1 MADLLPSMA
10 SDEELDPNDSGD
22 ESDENVVDEMD
33 ESFQFGGIL
42 VRFLRAHD
50 VSHRC
55 GLLVIF
61 VNLNFNYFFN
71 E

>member
-10 SDEELDPNDSGD
+10 SDEELDANESGD

-42 VRFLRAHD
+42 VRLLPAD
-50 VSHRC
+50 VSALEISSYVC
-55 GLLVIF
+55 
-61 VNLNFNYFFN
+61 
-71 E
+71 

>member
-10 SDEELDPNDSGD
+10 SDEEPDAIDSDD

-33 ESFQFGGIL
+33 KSFQFGGIL
-42 VRFLRAHD
+42 VGPLMT
-50 VSHRC
+50 
-55 GLLVIF
+55 
-61 VNLNFNYFFN
+61 